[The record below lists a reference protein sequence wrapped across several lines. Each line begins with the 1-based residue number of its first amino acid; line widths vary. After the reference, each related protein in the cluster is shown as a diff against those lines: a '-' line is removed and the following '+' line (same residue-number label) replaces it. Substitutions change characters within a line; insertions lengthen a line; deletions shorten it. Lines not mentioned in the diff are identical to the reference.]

1 MLPMGNLRRSLEIV
15 MEQYV
20 GPAADYLN
28 LHSIIFELVENRLYG
43 NVMAAASII
52 VSQLV
57 DYGIPT
63 EAATLLLDQIRDD
76 LNLILNRCTRDGID
90 GYVWQFYFTARGD
103 LALSCLGKVKAREP
117 SAEEIYFNDIREG
130 LARGDYYPEHLRK
143 LVGA

>member
-15 MEQYV
+15 MAQYV

-52 VSQLV
+52 ISQIV
-57 DYGIPT
+57 DYGVP
-63 EAATLLLDQIRDD
+63 EAAATLLLEQMRDD
-76 LNLILNRCTRDGID
+76 LNLILNRCTRDGIE
-90 GYVWQFYFTARGD
+90 GYVWQFYFTKRGD
-103 LALSCLGKVKAREP
+103 LALSCLGKAKAREP
-117 SAEEIYFNDIREG
+117 SPVELYYASIRDG
-130 LARGDYYPEHLRK
+130 LARGDYYPENIRR